1 LPVFLFL
8 ISKNM
13 NTGVFLAGMLVVTAL
28 APFLRK
34 YLKNQAGLIYALWPF
49 SGFLYYLS
57 LLPSINQGVILTET
71 YEWLP
76 AIGINFSF
84 YVDGFSLLFSL
95 LVLGIGTFILVY
107 AGYYMRPY
115 PMKGRFLGYLLLFM
129 TAMQGIVIS
138 GNLLTMFVF
147 WELTSISSYLLIGYY
162 HEKPEARA
170 SALQALLITGFGGLA
185 LLGGF
190 VLLAIPYDSY
200 DLATI
205 LASPDVIKD
214 SNLYLP
220 ALILIL
226 IGAFTKSAQFPFHFW
241 LPGAMT
247 APSPVSAYLHSATMV
262 KAGVFLLARLNP
274 VMGGTE
280 VWSYTLTIVGV
291 TTMFVGAWLSIT
303 QVDLKRILAYTTVSA
318 LGTLVL
324 LIGTGTEYAINAAI
338 IFLLVHALYK
348 GTLFMMAG
356 NIEKKTGT
364 RDIRKL
370 GGLFKYMPFA
380 AIVMVM
386 ALVSMAGVPPM
397 LGFLGK
403 ELIYEASAAAPKAH
417 IFILTLGFLT
427 NVILVFLSLRLA
439 IDIFW
444 GKEPEYAK
452 KPQEPNLALI
462 LGPFFLVLAS
472 FVLGLFPATMAN
484 PLTSKAITAISPGLV
499 AMKLKLW
506 HGFNVV
512 LALSA
517 FTLIT
522 GYIIFRYRKTV
533 IDFVCRINRK
543 YFTREFTKVFF
554 EMIDNFLVFTK
565 LQTKTLQHGYHRFY
579 LMTLFVVASVLV
591 WIMIWRADPIILEL
605 NFSAMPLNLIAV
617 VILIIAATLAAV
629 ASDSRVVALISMGVI
644 GFGITIIFI
653 AYSGV
658 DLAITMIMVETLM
671 LILAMAVVYHLPRYK
686 KFSST
691 GARMRDALVGTLV
704 GAFFMVLVLQAG
716 TTTLDAPI
724 SEFFKESSYPL
735 AFGRNIVNVIL
746 VDFRALDTLGEIT
759 VISIAALGI
768 FAMIKLTKKIE

>member
-1 LPVFLFL
+1 
-8 ISKNM
+8 M
-13 NTGVFLAGMLVVTAL
+13 GTGVFLVVLMSVAVV

-34 YLKNQAGLIYALWPF
+34 YLKDQAGWIYAIWPF
-49 SGFLYYLS
+49 VGFLYYLS
-57 LLPSINQGVILTET
+57 LLPSINQGVIIVET
-71 YEWLP
+71 YQWLP
-76 AIGINFSF
+76 AYGIDFSF
-84 YVDGFSLLFSL
+84 YVDGFSVLFSL

-129 TAMQGIVIS
+129 TAMQGIVVS
-138 GNLLTMFVF
+138 GNLLSMFVF

-170 SALQALLITGFGGLA
+170 SALQALLITGLGGLA

-190 VLLAIPYDSY
+190 VLLAIPYQSY
-200 DLATI
+200 DLSFI
-205 LASPDVIKD
+205 LANPDVIKQ

-262 KAGVFLLARLNP
+262 KAGVFLLARFNP
-274 VMGGTE
+274 VLGGTE

-303 QVDLKRILAYTTVSA
+303 QVDLKKILAYTTVSA

-364 RDIRKL
+364 RDIRYL

-380 AIVMVM
+380 AIVMCM

-403 ELIYEASAAAPKAH
+403 ELIYEASVAAPKAH
-417 IFILTLGFLT
+417 LFILTLGFLT

-444 GKEPEYAK
+444 GKDPGYDTIPREPSVS
-452 KPQEPNLALI
+452 LI
-462 LGPFFLVLAS
+462 IGPFFLVLAS
-472 FVLGLFPATMAN
+472 FVLGLLPATMAN
-484 PLTSKAITAISPGLV
+484 PLTSFAITAISPGHNAIV
-499 AMKLKLW
+499 LKLW
-506 HGFNVV
+506 HGFN
-512 LALSA
+512 LILGLSA
-517 FTLIT
+517 LTLIS
-522 GYIIFRYRKTV
+522 GYIVFR
-533 IDFVCRINRK
+533 NREKLLLIIETFNLK
-543 YFTREFTKVFF
+543 YFEKEFTRTFF
-554 EMIDNFLVFTK
+554 AMIDAFLIFTK
-565 LQTKTLQHGYHRFY
+565 KNTKNLQHGYHRFY
-579 LMTLFVVASVLV
+579 LMTLFVVASVMV
-591 WIMIWRADPIILEL
+591 WVMIWRADPILLEL
-605 NFSAMPLNLIAV
+605 NFSAMPLNLVAV
-617 VILIIAATLAAV
+617 VVLIIAAALSSV
-629 ASDSRVVALISMGVI
+629 VSNSRVVALICMGVI

-671 LILAMAVVYHLPRYK
+671 LILAVSVVYHLPKYK
-686 KFSST
+686 NFSST
-691 GARMRDALVGTLV
+691 GARMRDALVATFA

-716 TTTLDAPI
+716 TSDLDVPI
-724 SEFFKESSYPL
+724 SEYFKEASYSL

-768 FAMIKLTKKIE
+768 YSMIRLTKKDNI

>member
-1 LPVFLFL
+1 MTTGLFL
-8 ISKNM
+8 IVLL
-13 NTGVFLAGMLVVTAL
+13 GVSAV

-34 YLKNQAGLIYALWPF
+34 YLKHQAGWIYAIWPF
-49 SGFLYYLS
+49 IGFLYYLS
-57 LLPSINQGVILTET
+57 LLPAINDGLIITESFT
-71 YEWLP
+71 WLP
-76 AIGINFSF
+76 VLGIDFTF
-84 YVDGFSLLFSL
+84 YVDGFSVLFSL

-129 TAMQGIVIS
+129 TAMQGIVVS
-138 GNLLTMFVF
+138 GNLITMFVF

-190 VLLAIPYDSY
+190 VLLAIPYGSY
-200 DLATI
+200 ELSYI
-205 LASPDVIKD
+205 LSNPDIIKN
-214 SNLYLP
+214 SNLYVP
-220 ALILIL
+220 AFILVA

-262 KAGVFLLARLNP
+262 KAGVFLLARFNP
-274 VMGGTE
+274 VLGGTE
-280 VWSYTLTIVGV
+280 LWSYTLTIVGV
-291 TTMFVGAWLSIT
+291 TTMFTGAWLSIT

-364 RDIRKL
+364 RDLTQL
-370 GGLFKYMPFA
+370 GGLYKYMPFA
-380 AIVMVM
+380 AIIMSL

-403 ELIYEASAAAPKAH
+403 ELIYEASVAAPKAYG
-417 IFILTLGFLT
+417 FILILGFLT

-439 IDIFW
+439 IGIFW
-444 GKEPEYAK
+444 GKEPAYAK
-452 KPQEPNLALI
+452 TPVEPNLSLMM
-462 LGPFFLVLAS
+462 GPFLLVLAS

-484 PLTSKAITAISPGLV
+484 PLTSKAITAISPGMD
-499 AMKLKLW
+499 AMVLKLW
-506 HGFNVV
+506 HGFNLV

-517 FTLIT
+517 FTLLS
-522 GYIIFRYRKTV
+522 GFLVFRYQEKIIPA
-533 IDFVCRINRK
+533 IDRINIK
-543 YFTREFTKVFF
+543 YFRREFTRLFF
-554 EMIDNFLVFTK
+554 RMIEGFLIFTK
-565 LQTKTLQHGYHRFY
+565 LKTKTLQHGYHRFY
-579 LMTLFVVASVLV
+579 LMTLFVIASILV
-591 WIMIWRADPIILEL
+591 WVMIWRADPIILEL
-605 NFSAMPLNLIAV
+605 NFSEMPLNLIAV
-617 VILIIAATLAAV
+617 VVLIIAATLSSV
-629 ASDSRVVALISMGVI
+629 ISSSRVVALISLGVI

-671 LILAMAVVYHLPRYK
+671 IILAMAVVYHLPKYQN
-686 KFSST
+686 FSST
-691 GARMRDALVGTLV
+691 GARMRDALVATLV
-704 GAFFMVLVLQAG
+704 GTFFMVLVLQAG
-716 TTTLDAPI
+716 TSNLETPI
-724 SEFFKESSYPL
+724 SEYFKEASYSM
-735 AFGRNIVNVIL
+735 AYGRNIVNVIL

-768 FAMIKLTKKIE
+768 FAMIKLGKK

>member
-1 LPVFLFL
+1 MTTGLFL
-8 ISKNM
+8 IVLL
-13 NTGVFLAGMLVVTAL
+13 GVAAV

-34 YLKNQAGLIYALWPF
+34 YLKNQAGWIYAIWPF
-49 SGFLYYLS
+49 TGFLYYLS
-57 LLPSINQGVILTET
+57 LLPAINDGVVITET
-71 YEWLP
+71 FTWLP
-76 AIGINFSF
+76 VMGIDFSF
-84 YVDGFSLLFSL
+84 YVDGFSVLFSL
-95 LVLGIGTFILVY
+95 LVLGIGSFILVY

-129 TAMQGIVIS
+129 TAMQGIVVS
-138 GNLLTMFVF
+138 GNLITMFVF

-190 VLLAIPYDSY
+190 VLLAIPYGTYELSY
-200 DLATI
+200 I
-205 LASPDVIKD
+205 LSNPDIIKS
-214 SNLYLP
+214 SNLYIP
-220 ALILIL
+220 AFILVA

-274 VMGGTE
+274 VLGGTE
-280 VWSYTLTIVGV
+280 LWSYTLTIVGV
-291 TTMFVGAWLSIT
+291 TTMFTGAWLSIT

-364 RDIRKL
+364 RDLTQL

-380 AIVMVM
+380 AIIMSL

-403 ELIYEASAAAPKAH
+403 ELIYEASVAAPKAYG
-417 IFILTLGFLT
+417 FILVLGFLT
-427 NVILVFLSLRLA
+427 NVILVYLSLRLA
-439 IDIFW
+439 IGIFW
-444 GKEPEYAK
+444 GKEPAYPK
-452 KPQEPNLALI
+452 TPVEPNLALI
-462 LGPFFLVLAS
+462 LGPFFLVLIS
-472 FVLGLFPATMAN
+472 IVLGLFPATMAN
-484 PLTSKAITAISPGLV
+484 PLTSKAITAISPGMDAIV
-499 AMKLKLW
+499 LKLW
-506 HGFNVV
+506 HGFNLV
-512 LALSA
+512 LGLSA
-517 FTLIT
+517 LTLIS
-522 GYIIFRYRKTV
+522 GFLVFRYQDKIIPA
-533 IDFVCRINRK
+533 IDRVNIK
-543 YFTREFTKVFF
+543 YFRREFTRMFF
-554 EMIDNFLVFTK
+554 SMIDGFLIFTK
-565 LQTKTLQHGYHRFY
+565 LKTKTLQHGYHRFY
-579 LMTLFVVASVLV
+579 LMTLFVIASVLV
-591 WIMIWRADPIILEL
+591 WVMIWRADPIMLEL
-605 NFSAMPLNLIAV
+605 NFSEMPLNLIAV
-617 VILIIAATLAAV
+617 VVLIIAATLSSV
-629 ASDSRVVALISMGVI
+629 ISGSRVVALISMGVI

-671 LILAMAVVYHLPRYK
+671 IILAMAVVYHLPRYQN
-686 KFSST
+686 FSST
-691 GARMRDALVGTLV
+691 GARMRDALVATLV
-704 GAFFMVLVLQAG
+704 GTFFMVLVLQAG
-716 TTTLDAPI
+716 TSSLETPI
-724 SEFFKESSYPL
+724 SDYFKEASYSL
-735 AFGRNIVNVIL
+735 AYGRNIVNVIL

-768 FAMIKLTKKIE
+768 YAMIKLGKK

>member
-1 LPVFLFL
+1 MTTGLFL
-8 ISKNM
+8 
-13 NTGVFLAGMLVVTAL
+13 LVLSLVAAV
-28 APFLRK
+28 APFIRK
-34 YLKNQAGLIYALWPF
+34 YLKNHAGWVYAIWPF
-49 SGFLYYLS
+49 AGFLYYLS
-57 LLPSINQGVILTET
+57 LLPAINEGHIFTEKFT
-71 YEWLP
+71 WLP
-76 AIGINFSF
+76 ALGIDFSF
-84 YVDGFSLLFSL
+84 YVDGFSVLFSL

-129 TAMQGIVIS
+129 TAMQGIVVS
-138 GNLLTMFVF
+138 GNLITLFVF

-190 VLLAIPYDSY
+190 VLLAIPYQTY
-200 DLATI
+200 DLAFI
-205 LASPDVIKD
+205 LSNPDVIKQ

-220 ALILIL
+220 ALILVL

-262 KAGVFLLARLNP
+262 KAGIFLLARLNP
-274 VMGGTE
+274 VLGGTE
-280 VWSYTLTIVGV
+280 IWSYTLTIVGV
-291 TTMFVGAWLSIT
+291 TTMFVGAWLSVT
-303 QVDLKRILAYTTVSA
+303 QTDLKRILAYTTVSA

-324 LIGTGTEYAINAAI
+324 LLGTGTEYAINAAI

-364 RDIRKL
+364 RDIRQL

-380 AIVMVM
+380 AIVMTM

-417 IFILTLGFLT
+417 WFILTLGFLT
-427 NVILVFLSLRLA
+427 NVIMVFLSLRLA

-444 GKEPEYAK
+444 GKEPQYAK
-452 KPQEPNLALI
+452 IPVEPALPLI
-462 LGPFFLVLAS
+462 LGPFFLVLTS
-472 FVLGLFPATMAN
+472 FVLGLFPNTMAN
-484 PLTSKAITAISPGLV
+484 PLTSQAITAISPGLI

-506 HGFNVV
+506 HGFNLV

-517 FTLIT
+517 FTLLT
-522 GYIIFRYRKTV
+522 GFVAFRFRHILLPV
-533 IDFVCRINRK
+533 VSRFNQR
-543 YFTREFTKVFF
+543 YFSREFTRTFF
-554 EMIDNFLVFTK
+554 LLIDKFLVFTK
-565 LQTKTLQHGYHRFY
+565 AKTKTLQHGYHRFY
-579 LMTLFVVASVLV
+579 LMTLFTVASIMV
-591 WIMIWRADPIILEL
+591 WVMIWRADPIILEL
-605 NFSAMPLNLIAV
+605 DFSQMPLNLIAV
-617 VILIIAATLAAV
+617 VVLIIAATLYAV
-629 ASDSRVVALISMGVI
+629 TSNSRVIALISMGVI

-671 LILAMAVVYHLPRYK
+671 VILAMAVVYHLPKYQ

-691 GARMRDALVGTLV
+691 GARMRDGLIATLV
-704 GAFFMVLVLQAG
+704 GSFFMVLVLQAG
-716 TTTLDAPI
+716 TSSMEVPI
-724 SEFFKESSYPL
+724 SEYFKETSYSM
-735 AFGRNIVNVIL
+735 AYGRNIVNVIL

-768 FAMIKLTKKIE
+768 YAMIKLGKN

>member
-1 LPVFLFL
+1 MSTGLFL
-8 ISKNM
+8 
-13 NTGVFLAGMLVVTAL
+13 LVLLMVAAI
-28 APFLRK
+28 APFVRK
-34 YLKNQAGLIYALWPF
+34 YLGHQAGWIYAIWPF
-49 SGFLYYLS
+49 AGFVYYLS
-57 LLPSINQGVILTET
+57 LLPAVNEGLVITESF
-71 YEWLP
+71 EWIP
-76 AIGINFSF
+76 ALGIEFSF
-84 YVDGFSLLFSL
+84 YIDGFSMLFSL

-129 TAMQGIVIS
+129 TAMQGIVVS
-138 GNLLTMFVF
+138 GNLITMFVF
-147 WELTSISSYLLIGYY
+147 WELTSISSYLLIGYF

-190 VLLAIPYDSY
+190 VLLAIPYGSY
-200 DLATI
+200 DLAYI
-205 LASPDVIKD
+205 LSEPDIIKD

-226 IGAFTKSAQFPFHFW
+226 LGAFTKSAQFPFHFW

-262 KAGVFLLARLNP
+262 KAGVFLLARFNP
-274 VMGGTE
+274 VLGGTE
-280 VWSYTLTIVGV
+280 VWTYTLTIVGV
-291 TTMFVGAWLSIT
+291 TTMFVGAWISIT
-303 QVDLKRILAYTTVSA
+303 QVDLKKILAYTTVSA

-338 IFLLVHALYK
+338 IFLVVHALYK

-364 RDIRKL
+364 RDIREL

-380 AIVMVM
+380 AIVMVL

-417 IFILTLGFLT
+417 WFILSLGFMT

-439 IDIFW
+439 VDIFW
-444 GKEPEYAK
+444 GKEPKYAK
-452 KPQEPNLALI
+452 VPAEPSLPLV

-472 FVLGLFPATMAN
+472 LVLGLFPTTMAN
-484 PLTSKAITAISPGLV
+484 PLTSKAITSISPLHDAIV
-499 AMKLKLW
+499 LKLW
-506 HGFNVV
+506 HGFNLV

-517 FTLIT
+517 LTLLS
-522 GYIIFRYRKTV
+522 GFLVFRFRNTLLPS
-533 IDFVCRINRK
+533 IDNVNIR
-543 YFTREFTKVFF
+543 YFRREFTRYFF
-554 EMIDNFLVFTK
+554 RMIDGFLVFTK
-565 LQTKTLQHGYHRFY
+565 LKTKTLQHGYHRYY
-579 LMTLFVVASVLV
+579 LMTLFVFASILV
-591 WIMIWRADPIILEL
+591 WIMIWRADPIMLEL
-605 NFSAMPLNLIAV
+605 NFSEMPLNLIAV
-617 VILIIAATLAAV
+617 VVLIIAATLSAV
-629 ASDSRVVALISMGVI
+629 ASNSRIIALISMGVI

-658 DLAITMIMVETLM
+658 DLAITMIMVETL
-671 LILAMAVVYHLPRYK
+671 LVILAMTVVYHLPKYQN
-686 KFSST
+686 FSST
-691 GARMRDALVGTLV
+691 GARMRDALVATLV

-716 TTTLDAPI
+716 TSTLETPI
-724 SEFFKESSYPL
+724 SEYFKETSYTL
-735 AFGRNIVNVIL
+735 AYGRNIVNVIL
-746 VDFRALDTLGEIT
+746 VDYRALDTLGEIT

-768 FAMIKLTKKIE
+768 YAMMKLGKK

>member
-1 LPVFLFL
+1 MTTGLFL
-8 ISKNM
+8 IVLL
-13 NTGVFLAGMLVVTAL
+13 GVSAL
-28 APFLRK
+28 APFIRK
-34 YLKNQAGLIYALWPF
+34 YLKNSAGWIYAIWPF
-49 SGFLYYLS
+49 TGFLYYLS
-57 LLPSINQGVILTET
+57 LLPQINQGHVLMESYT
-71 YEWLP
+71 WLP
-76 AIGINFSF
+76 ALGINFSF
-84 YVDGFSLLFSL
+84 YVDGFSVLFSL
-95 LVLGIGTFILVY
+95 LVLGIGTFIMIY

-115 PMKGRFLGYLLLFM
+115 PMKGRFMGYLLLFM
-129 TAMQGIVIS
+129 TAMQGIVVS
-138 GNLLTMFVF
+138 GNLITMFVF
-147 WELTSISSYLLIGYY
+147 WELTSVSSYLLIGYY

-190 VLLAIPYDSY
+190 VLLAIPYESY
-200 DLATI
+200 ELSYILSNPDL
-205 LASPDVIKD
+205 IKN

-220 ALILIL
+220 AFILVA

-247 APSPVSAYLHSATMV
+247 APSPVSAFLHSATMV

-274 VMGGTE
+274 VLGGTE
-280 VWSYTLTIVGV
+280 LWSYTLTIVGA
-291 TTMFVGAWLSIT
+291 TTMFTGAWLSIT

-364 RDIRKL
+364 RDINQL

-380 AIVMVM
+380 AVVMIL

-403 ELIYEASAAAPKAH
+403 ELIYEASVAAPKAH
-417 IFILTLGFLT
+417 LFILTLGFLT
-427 NVILVFLSLRLA
+427 NVILVFLSLRLT

-452 KPQEPNLALI
+452 TPAEPNLALVI
-462 LGPFFLVLAS
+462 GPFFLVLAS
-472 FVLGLFPATMAN
+472 FILGLFPSAMAN
-484 PLTSKAITAISPGLV
+484 PLTSSAITSISPELD
-499 AMKLKLW
+499 AIILKLW
-506 HGFNVV
+506 HGFNLV
-512 LALSA
+512 LALSV
-517 FTLIT
+517 FTLLS
-522 GYIIFRYRKTV
+522 GLFVFKYRHKIIPA
-533 IDFVCRINRK
+533 IDRFNIK
-543 YFTREFTKVFF
+543 YFRREFTRLFF
-554 EMIDNFLVFTK
+554 QMIDAFLIFTK
-565 LQTKTLQHGYHRFY
+565 LKTKTLQHGYHRYY
-579 LMTLFVVASVLV
+579 LMTLFVIASVLV

-605 NFSAMPLNLIAV
+605 NFSDMPLNLVAV
-617 VILIIAATLAAV
+617 VILIIAAAISSIV
-629 ASDSRVVALISMGVI
+629 SNSRVVALISLGVI

-658 DLAITMIMVETLM
+658 DLAITMIMVETL
-671 LILAMAVVYHLPRYK
+671 LVILAMTVVYHLPKYQN
-686 KFSST
+686 FSST
-691 GARMRDALVGTLV
+691 GARMRDALVATLV
-704 GAFFMVLVLQAG
+704 GSFFIVLVLQAG
-716 TTTLDAPI
+716 TSTLDAPI
-724 SEFFKESSYPL
+724 SEFFKEASYTQ

-768 FAMIKLTKKIE
+768 YAMIQLSKKQ

>member
-1 LPVFLFL
+1 MTTGLFL
-8 ISKNM
+8 IVLL
-13 NTGVFLAGMLVVTAL
+13 GVAAV

-34 YLKNQAGLIYALWPF
+34 YLKHQAGWVYAIWPF
-49 SGFLYYLS
+49 AGFLYYLS
-57 LLPSINQGVILTET
+57 LLPAINDGVIITET
-71 YEWLP
+71 FTWLP
-76 AIGINFSF
+76 VLGIDFSF
-84 YVDGFSLLFSL
+84 YVDGFSVLFSL
-95 LVLGIGTFILVY
+95 LVLGIGAFIMVY

-129 TAMQGIVIS
+129 TAMQGIVVS
-138 GNLLTMFVF
+138 GNLITMFVF

-190 VLLAIPYDSY
+190 VLLAIPYGSY
-200 DLATI
+200 ELSYI
-205 LASPDVIKD
+205 LSKPEIIQG

-220 ALILIL
+220 AFILIA

-274 VMGGTE
+274 VLGGTE
-280 VWSYTLTIVGV
+280 LWSYTLTIVGV
-291 TTMFVGAWLSIT
+291 TTMFTGAWLSIT

-364 RDIRKL
+364 RDLSQL
-370 GGLFKYMPFA
+370 GGVFKYMPFA
-380 AIVMVM
+380 AIIMSL

-403 ELIYEASAAAPKAH
+403 ELIYEASVAAPKAYG
-417 IFILTLGFLT
+417 FILILGFLT

-439 IDIFW
+439 IGIFW
-444 GKEPEYAK
+444 GKEPSYTKTPA
-452 KPQEPNLALI
+452 EPNLALM

-472 FVLGLFPATMAN
+472 FVLGLFPSTMAN
-484 PLTSKAITAISPGLV
+484 PLTSKAIMAISPGND
-499 AMKLKLW
+499 AIILKLW
-506 HGFNVV
+506 HGFNLV
-512 LALSA
+512 LGLSVL
-517 FTLIT
+517 TLLS
-522 GYIIFRYRKTV
+522 GYLVFRYQNNIIPA
-533 IDFVCRINRK
+533 IDRINIK
-543 YFTREFTKVFF
+543 YFRREFTRLFF
-554 EMIDNFLVFTK
+554 SMIDSFLILTK
-565 LQTKTLQHGYHRFY
+565 LKTKTLQHGYHRFY
-579 LMTLFVVASVLV
+579 LMTLFVIASILV
-591 WIMIWRADPIILEL
+591 WVMIWRADPIILEL
-605 NFSAMPLNLIAV
+605 NFSEMPLNLIAV
-617 VILIIAATLAAV
+617 VVLIIAASLSSV
-629 ASDSRVVALISMGVI
+629 ISNSRVIALISMGVI

-671 LILAMAVVYHLPRYK
+671 IILAMAVVYHLPKYQN
-686 KFSST
+686 FSST
-691 GARMRDALVGTLV
+691 GARMRDGLVATLV
-704 GAFFMVLVLQAG
+704 GAFFMVLVIQAG
-716 TTTLDAPI
+716 TSDLEAPI
-724 SEFFKESSYPL
+724 SEYFKEASYSL
-735 AFGRNIVNVIL
+735 AYGRNIVNVIL

-768 FAMIKLTKKIE
+768 YAMIKLGKKQ

>member
-1 LPVFLFL
+1 
-8 ISKNM
+8 
-13 NTGVFLAGMLVVTAL
+13 
-28 APFLRK
+28 
-34 YLKNQAGLIYALWPF
+34 
-49 SGFLYYLS
+49 
-57 LLPSINQGVILTET
+57 
-71 YEWLP
+71 
-76 AIGINFSF
+76 
-84 YVDGFSLLFSL
+84 VD
-95 LVLGIGTFILVY
+95 
-107 AGYYMRPY
+107 
-115 PMKGRFLGYLLLFM
+115 
-129 TAMQGIVIS
+129 
-138 GNLLTMFVF
+138 
-147 WELTSISSYLLIGYY
+147 W
-162 HEKPEARA
+162 H
-170 SALQALLITGFGGLA
+170 

-512 LALSA
+512 LGLECIYPDYRICD
-517 FTLIT
+517 FQIQT
-522 GYIIFRYRKTV
+522 G
-533 IDFVCRINRK
+533 
-543 YFTREFTKVFF
+543 
-554 EMIDNFLVFTK
+554 
-565 LQTKTLQHGYHRFY
+565 
-579 LMTLFVVASVLV
+579 
-591 WIMIWRADPIILEL
+591 
-605 NFSAMPLNLIAV
+605 
-617 VILIIAATLAAV
+617 
-629 ASDSRVVALISMGVI
+629 
-644 GFGITIIFI
+644 
-653 AYSGV
+653 
-658 DLAITMIMVETLM
+658 
-671 LILAMAVVYHLPRYK
+671 
-686 KFSST
+686 
-691 GARMRDALVGTLV
+691 
-704 GAFFMVLVLQAG
+704 
-716 TTTLDAPI
+716 
-724 SEFFKESSYPL
+724 
-735 AFGRNIVNVIL
+735 
-746 VDFRALDTLGEIT
+746 
-759 VISIAALGI
+759 
-768 FAMIKLTKKIE
+768 

>member
-1 LPVFLFL
+1 MTTGLFL
-8 ISKNM
+8 IVLL
-13 NTGVFLAGMLVVTAL
+13 GVAAV

-34 YLKNQAGLIYALWPF
+34 YLKHQAGWVYAIWPF

-57 LLPSINQGVILTET
+57 LLPAINEGEVITESFT
-71 YEWLP
+71 WLP
-76 AIGINFSF
+76 VLGIDFSF
-84 YVDGFSLLFSL
+84 YVDGFSVLFSL

-129 TAMQGIVIS
+129 TAMQGIVVS
-138 GNLLTMFVF
+138 GNLITMFVF
-147 WELTSISSYLLIGYY
+147 WELTSVSSYLLIGYY

-170 SALQALLITGFGGLA
+170 SALQALLITGLGGLA

-200 DLATI
+200 ELSYI
-205 LASPDVIKD
+205 LSKPDIIKS
-214 SNLYLP
+214 SNLYIP
-220 ALILIL
+220 AFILIA

-274 VMGGTE
+274 VLGGTE
-280 VWSYTLTIVGV
+280 LWSYTLTIVGV
-291 TTMFVGAWLSIT
+291 TTMFTGAWLSIT

-364 RDIRKL
+364 RDLTQL
-370 GGLFKYMPFA
+370 GGLYKYMPFA
-380 AIVMVM
+380 AIIMSL

-403 ELIYEASAAAPKAH
+403 ELIYEASVAAPKAYG
-417 IFILTLGFLT
+417 FILVLGFLT
-427 NVILVFLSLRLA
+427 NVILVYLSLRLA
-439 IDIFW
+439 IGIFW
-444 GKEPEYAK
+444 GKEPSYSKTPA
-452 KPQEPNLALI
+452 EPNLALI
-462 LGPFFLVLAS
+462 LGPFFLVLIS
-472 FVLGLFPATMAN
+472 IVLGLFPATMAN
-484 PLTSKAITAISPGLV
+484 PLTSKAITAISPGMDAIV
-499 AMKLKLW
+499 LKLW
-506 HGFNVV
+506 HGFNLV
-512 LALSA
+512 LGLSA
-517 FTLIT
+517 LTLIS
-522 GYIIFRYRKTV
+522 GYLVFRYQEKIIPA
-533 IDFVCRINRK
+533 IDRVNIK
-543 YFTREFTKVFF
+543 YFRREFTRMFF
-554 EMIDNFLVFTK
+554 SMIDGFLIFTK
-565 LQTKTLQHGYHRFY
+565 LKTKTLQHGYHRFY
-579 LMTLFVVASVLV
+579 LMTLFVIASILV
-591 WIMIWRADPIILEL
+591 WVMIWRADPIMLEL
-605 NFSAMPLNLIAV
+605 NFSDMPLNLIAV
-617 VILIIAATLAAV
+617 VLLIIAATMSSV
-629 ASDSRVVALISMGVI
+629 ISGSRVVALISMGVI

-658 DLAITMIMVETLM
+658 DLAITLIMVETLM
-671 LILAMAVVYHLPRYK
+671 IILAMAVVYHLPSYQN
-686 KFSST
+686 FSST
-691 GARMRDALVGTLV
+691 GARMRDALVATLV
-704 GAFFMVLVLQAG
+704 GTFFMVLVLQAG
-716 TTTLDAPI
+716 TSSLEVPI
-724 SEFFKESSYPL
+724 SDYFKDASYSL
-735 AFGRNIVNVIL
+735 AYGRNIVNVIL

-768 FAMIKLTKKIE
+768 YAMIKLGKK

>member
-1 LPVFLFL
+1 MTTGLFL
-8 ISKNM
+8 IVLLGISA
-13 NTGVFLAGMLVVTAL
+13 V

-34 YLKNQAGLIYALWPF
+34 YLKNAAGWVYAIWPF
-49 SGFLYYLS
+49 AGFLYYFS
-57 LLPSINQGVILTET
+57 LLPEINKGLVITET
-71 YEWLP
+71 HEWIPVL
-76 AIGINFSF
+76 GLNFSF

-95 LVLGIGTFILVY
+95 LVLGIGTFIMVY

-115 PMKGRFLGYLLLFM
+115 PMKGRFMGYLLLFM
-129 TAMQGIVIS
+129 TAMQGIVVS
-138 GNLLTMFVF
+138 GNLITMFVF
-147 WELTSISSYLLIGYY
+147 WELTSISSYMLIGYY

-190 VLLAIPYDSY
+190 VLLAIPYGSY
-200 DLATI
+200 ELSVILSNPDL
-205 LASPDVIKD
+205 IKN

-220 ALILIL
+220 AFILIAL
-226 IGAFTKSAQFPFHFW
+226 GAFTKSAQFPFHFW

-247 APSPVSAYLHSATMV
+247 APSPVSAFLHSATMV
-262 KAGVFLLARLNP
+262 KAGIFLLARLNP

-280 VWSYTLTIVGV
+280 LWSYTLSIVGV
-291 TTMFVGAWLSIT
+291 TTMFAGAWLSIH

-364 RDIRKL
+364 RDINQL

-380 AIVMVM
+380 AIVMIL

-417 IFILTLGFLT
+417 LFILTLGFLT

-444 GKEPEYAK
+444 GKEPEYSK
-452 KPQEPNLALI
+452 TPVEPNLALI
-462 LGPFFLVLAS
+462 IGPFFLVLAS
-472 FVLGLFPATMAN
+472 FVLGLFPSAMAN
-484 PLTSKAITAISPGLV
+484 PLTSSAITSISPELD
-499 AMKLKLW
+499 AIILKLW
-506 HGFNVV
+506 HGFNLV
-512 LALSA
+512 LGLSVL
-517 FTLIT
+517 TLVS
-522 GYIIFRYRKTV
+522 GFLVFRSREKILPTV
-533 IDFVCRINRK
+533 IRINLK
-543 YFTREFTKVFF
+543 YFHREFTRVFF
-554 EMIDNFLVFTK
+554 HLVDRFLVLTK

-579 LMTLFVVASVLV
+579 LMTIFVVASGLV
-591 WIMIWRADPIILEL
+591 WVMIWRADPIMLEL
-605 NFSAMPLNLIAV
+605 NFSDMPLNLIAV
-617 VILIIAATLAAV
+617 VVLIIAAALTAV
-629 ASDSRVVALISMGVI
+629 VSDSRVIALISMGVI

-658 DLAITMIMVETLM
+658 DLAITMIMVETL
-671 LILAMAVVYHLPRYK
+671 LVILAITVMYHLPKYQN
-686 KFSST
+686 FSST
-691 GARMRDALVGTLV
+691 GARMRDALIATLV
-704 GAFFMVLVLQAG
+704 GSFFIVLVLQAG
-716 TTTLDAPI
+716 TSSLDAPI
-724 SEFFKESSYPL
+724 SEFFKEASYSQ

-759 VISIAALGI
+759 VISIAAVGI
-768 FAMIKLTKKIE
+768 YAMIRLGKKTS

>member
-1 LPVFLFL
+1 MTTGLFL
-8 ISKNM
+8 
-13 NTGVFLAGMLVVTAL
+13 LVLLLIAVI
-28 APFLRK
+28 APFTRK
-34 YLKNQAGLIYALWPF
+34 YLKNQAGWVYAIWPF
-49 SGFLYYLS
+49 AGFLYYLS
-57 LLPSINQGVILTET
+57 LLPSINEGAVLTET
-71 YEWLP
+71 FEWLP
-76 AIGINFSF
+76 VLGINFSF
-84 YVDGFSLLFSL
+84 YVDGFSMLFSL

-129 TAMQGIVIS
+129 TAMQGIVVS
-138 GNLLTMFVF
+138 GNLITMFVF

-190 VLLAIPYDSY
+190 VLLAIPYGSY
-200 DLATI
+200 ELSYI
-205 LASPDVIKD
+205 LASPDIIKQ

-220 ALILIL
+220 AFILIA

-247 APSPVSAYLHSATMV
+247 APSPVSAFLHSATMV

-274 VMGGTE
+274 VLGGTE
-280 VWSYTLTIVGV
+280 LWSYTLTIFGV
-291 TTMFVGAWLSIT
+291 TTMFVGAWISVT

-364 RDIRKL
+364 RDIREL

-380 AIVMVM
+380 AIVMSM
-386 ALVSMAGVPPM
+386 ALVSMAGVPPL

-417 IFILTLGFLT
+417 WFILSLGFMT

-439 IDIFW
+439 VDIFW
-444 GKEPEYAK
+444 GKEPYYAK
-452 KPQEPNLALI
+452 KPAEPALALV

-472 FVLGLFPATMAN
+472 FILGLFPAAMAN
-484 PLTSKAITAISPGLV
+484 PLTSKAITAISPMHDAIV
-499 AMKLKLW
+499 LKLW
-506 HGFNVV
+506 HGFNLV
-512 LALSA
+512 LGLSA
-517 FTLIT
+517 LTLLS
-522 GYIIFRYRKTV
+522 GFLIFRSRHTLLPSLNN
-533 IDFVCRINRK
+533 INIR
-543 YFTREFTKVFF
+543 YFRREFTKVFF
-554 EMIDNFLVFTK
+554 AMIDGFLVFTK
-565 LQTKTLQHGYHRFY
+565 LKTKTLQHGYHRFY
-579 LMTLFVVASVLV
+579 LMTLFVVASILV
-591 WIMIWRADPIILEL
+591 WVMIWRAEPVMVEL

-617 VILIIAATLAAV
+617 VVLIIAATLSAV
-629 ASDSRVVALISMGVI
+629 VSDSRVVALISMGVI

-658 DLAITMIMVETLM
+658 DLAITMIMVETL
-671 LILAMAVVYHLPRYK
+671 LIILAMTVVYHLPKYQN
-686 KFSST
+686 FSST
-691 GARMRDALVGTLV
+691 GARMRDALVATLV

-716 TTTLDAPI
+716 TSSLEMPI
-724 SEFFKESSYPL
+724 SEYFKEASYSL

-768 FAMIKLTKKIE
+768 YSMIKLSKK